1 MFKVPDSVT
10 VRRPF
15 TLDGAPVPV
24 GVTLT
29 KQQVL
34 ALGQKLNPLLDNGT
48 LVAVPDPNGR
58 RNKPPRP
65 TSLPPVILNAY
76 LRHQCAPLSVSA
88 KALGKSVSVTV
99 SNGVPSFTVVVD
111 EGKPFE
117 QSQSKSS
124 RSFAFTVNGV
134 GTHSVDV
141 TDGAGATASTQFT
154 IVVEGNDVKGDV
166 DE

>member
-24 GVTLT
+24 GATLT

-34 ALGQKLNPLLDNGT
+34 SLGQKLNPLLDNGT

-65 TSLPPVILNAY
+65 TSLPPAILNAY
-76 LRHQCAPLSVSA
+76 LRHQSPPLSVSA

-99 SNGVPSFTVVVD
+99 SNGVPSFTAVVD
-111 EGKPFE
+111 PGEPTE
-117 QSQSKSS
+117 QSETKSS

-134 GTHSVDV
+134 GTHAVEV
-141 TDGAGATASTQFT
+141 TDGSGATASARFT
-154 IVVEGNDVKGDV
+154 IVVEGKDAKG
-166 DE
+166 EAE